1 MKKSLLPLALAV
13 IVAAVACD
21 PKESGKPISVSVSVS
36 EEKIEE
42 GLPTPSSYSVY
53 LTNTNTM
60 AVTEAVTENGVAV
73 FPSILSG
80 IYNVSV
86 SGSVVEG
93 SCSYTYGGTLDKLK
107 LTTNGQEVL
116 VEVAAVKESA
126 LVFKEIYY
134 AGCTSVPATD
144 PNDPSSA
151 VTYFR
156 DQFYEIY
163 NNSDETVYA
172 DGLCIA
178 TTIAYDYTFSTPF
191 TYHPEGN
198 ADDYVYVQDIFQMP
212 GEGNTYPIAPGESIV
227 IAQWATNHT
236 DPSLAGEHGL
246 DTSSAE
252 FECLTKIGEIYGAT
266 ITDNPNSINATY
278 HNAKTWVGPQ
288 WLTSCS
294 GAPYIIF
301 RPSKPIREADFLNP
315 DEEENNARAIE
326 ILKSDIIDAVEA
338 VQDETRLSTL
348 CLPSDLDAGCIWVSA
363 PGSYTGESISRKIK
377 ETKKDGRVIYQD
389 TNNTTN
395 DFEVNAKPE
404 LRRNG
409 AKVPSWHKF

>member
-1 MKKSLLPLALAV
+1 MKKSFLPLALAV

-42 GLPTPSSYSVY
+42 GLPTPDSYSVY
-53 LTNTNTM
+53 LTNTSTM

-86 SGSVVEG
+86 SGSIVEG
-93 SCSYTYGGTLDKLK
+93 SCSYTYGGTIDRLK
-107 LTTNGQEVL
+107 LTTDGQEVL

-134 AGCTSVPATD
+134 AGCTYKKVEEDGTTAD
-144 PNDPSSA
+144 D
-151 VTYFR
+151 TYFR
-156 DQFYEIY
+156 DQFYEVY

-178 TTIAYDYTFSTPF
+178 TTTAYDYYFSTPY

-198 ADDYVYVQDIFQMP
+198 ADDYVFVQDIFQMP
-212 GEGNTYPIAPGESIV
+212 GDGKSYPIAPGESIV
-227 IAQWATNHT
+227 IAQWATDHT
-236 DPSLAGEHGL
+236 DPSLAGENGF

-252 FECLTKIGEIYGAT
+252 FECLITIGEFWGGN

-278 HNAKTWVGPQ
+278 YTAKAWKAPQ
-288 WLTSCS
+288 WLTACS

-315 DEEENNARAIE
+315 DEDEYNARAIE

-338 VQDETRLSTL
+338 VQDETRLATL

-363 PGSYTGESISRKIK
+363 PGNYTGESISRKIK
-377 ETKKDGRVIYQD
+377 ETRKDGRVIYQD